1 MKLNTKQRKFLKSRA
16 HHLKPIVIIG
26 KVDIDDYIVSTI
38 NKSIESHEL
47 IKVKFNQHKDRKRE
61 LIEIINRKTKT
72 QLISIIG
79 NIAII
84 YKQNKDINKRKY
96 FID

>member
-1 MKLNTKQRKFLKSRA
+1 MKLDTKKRKTLKSKA
-16 HHLKPIVIIG
+16 HHLKPVVIIG
-26 KVDIDDYIVSTI
+26 KTDVNDSIVKTV
-38 NKSIESHEL
+38 IESLDSHEL
-47 IKVKFNQHKDRKRE
+47 IKIKFNHYKDRKRE

-72 QLISIIG
+72 QLISIIV

>member
-1 MKLNTKQRKFLKSRA
+1 MKLDTKKRKTLKSKA
-16 HHLKPIVIIG
+16 HHLKPVVIIG
-26 KVDIDDYIVSTI
+26 KTDVNDSVIKTI
-38 NKSIESHEL
+38 IESLDSHEL
-47 IKVKFNQHKDRKRE
+47 IKIKFNHYKDRKDE
-61 LIEIINRKTKT
+61 LVERINNKTNSE
-72 QLISIIG
+72 LVSIIG

>member
-1 MKLNTKQRKFLKSRA
+1 MKLDTKKRKTLKSKA
-16 HHLKPIVIIG
+16 HHITPVVIIG
-26 KVDIDDYIVSTI
+26 KTNI
-38 NKSIESHEL
+38 NDSILKTVIESLDSHEL
-47 IKVKFNQHKDRKRE
+47 IKIKFNHYKDRKAE
-61 LIEIINRKTKT
+61 LVERINNKTNSE
-72 QLISIIG
+72 LVSIIG

>member
-1 MKLNTKQRKFLKSRA
+1 MKLDTKKRKTLKSKA
-16 HHLKPIVIIG
+16 HHLKPVVIIG
-26 KVDIDDYIVSTI
+26 KTDVNDSIVKTV
-38 NKSIESHEL
+38 IESLDSHEL
-47 IKVKFNQHKDRKRE
+47 IKIKFNHYKDRKGE
-61 LIEIINRKTKT
+61 LIERINNKTNSE
-72 QLISIIG
+72 LVSIIG